1 MLILQAVLVASVI
14 MDFFPPIHLVEYEK
28 CNYFCV
34 ILPFDFM
41 LLLLLFLFFF
51 PCVEKHII
59 VGAEEGIY
67 SLNFSEQLHEAEME
81 QVITL
86 LGGG

>member
-1 MLILQAVLVASVI
+1 MLI
-14 MDFFPPIHLVEYEK
+14 
-28 CNYFCV
+28 
-34 ILPFDFM
+34 
-41 LLLLLFLFFF
+41 FLFFYF
-51 PCVEKHII
+51 FLCVEKHII

>member
-1 MLILQAVLVASVI
+1 MSCFWQAVFVAPII
-14 MDFFPPIHLVEYEK
+14 MDVFPPIHLVEYEK

-34 ILPFDFM
+34 ILPFEYM
-41 LLLLLFLFFF
+41 LILFFLFV
-51 PCVEKHII
+51 PSVEKHII

-86 LGGG
+86 LEGG

>member
-1 MLILQAVLVASVI
+1 MSVFVAPII
-14 MDFFPPIHLVEYEK
+14 MDVFPPTHLVEYEK
-28 CNYFCV
+28 CNYFFV

-41 LLLLLFLFFF
+41 LIFLFFYFF

-81 QVITL
+81 QVIL
-86 LGGG
+86 C

>member
-1 MLILQAVLVASVI
+1 MLIL
-14 MDFFPPIHLVEYEK
+14 F
-28 CNYFCV
+28 
-34 ILPFDFM
+34 
-41 LLLLLFLFFF
+41 FLFF
-51 PCVEKHII
+51 PSVEKHII

-86 LGGG
+86 LGRGYGAHFQS

>member
-1 MLILQAVLVASVI
+1 MQ
-14 MDFFPPIHLVEYEK
+14 
-28 CNYFCV
+28 
-34 ILPFDFM
+34 
-41 LLLLLFLFFF
+41 LFLRDIIFWFYVDIFIFLFFYFF
-51 PCVEKHII
+51 PCVEKYII

>member
-1 MLILQAVLVASVI
+1 MIFNI
-14 MDFFPPIHLVEYEK
+14 IIFY
-28 CNYFCV
+28 
-34 ILPFDFM
+34 
-41 LLLLLFLFFF
+41 FF

-86 LGGG
+86 LGGGQGAHFQSQ

>member
-1 MLILQAVLVASVI
+1 MQ
-14 MDFFPPIHLVEYEK
+14 
-28 CNYFCV
+28 
-34 ILPFDFM
+34 
-41 LLLLLFLFFF
+41 LFLRDITFWFCYFYYFFIFF

>member
-1 MLILQAVLVASVI
+1 MLIL
-14 MDFFPPIHLVEYEK
+14 F
-28 CNYFCV
+28 
-34 ILPFDFM
+34 
-41 LLLLLFLFFF
+41 FLFF
-51 PCVEKHII
+51 PSVEKHII

-86 LGGG
+86 LGRGYGAHFQSQLEMEQVTTLSGGG

>member
-1 MLILQAVLVASVI
+1 MLI
-14 MDFFPPIHLVEYEK
+14 
-28 CNYFCV
+28 
-34 ILPFDFM
+34 
-41 LLLLLFLFFF
+41 FLFVNFFYFF

>member
-1 MLILQAVLVASVI
+1 MQ
-14 MDFFPPIHLVEYEK
+14 
-28 CNYFCV
+28 
-34 ILPFDFM
+34 
-41 LLLLLFLFFF
+41 LFLRDITFWFYVDIFIFNFFYFF

>member
-1 MLILQAVLVASVI
+1 MLIWQAVFVACII
-14 MDFFPPIHLVEYEK
+14 MDFFPPTHLVEYDIT
-28 CNYFCV
+28 FWFL
-34 ILPFDFM
+34 I
-41 LLLLLFLFFF
+41 LLFFIFF

>member
-14 MDFFPPIHLVEYEK
+14 MDFFPPIQLVEYEN
-28 CNYFCV
+28 NYFCV
-34 ILPFDFM
+34 ILPVDFM
-41 LLLLLFLFFF
+41 LLLLFFYF
-51 PCVEKHII
+51 CAEKHII

>member
-1 MLILQAVLVASVI
+1 MLI
-14 MDFFPPIHLVEYEK
+14 
-28 CNYFCV
+28 
-34 ILPFDFM
+34 
-41 LLLLLFLFFF
+41 FLFFYFFYFF

-86 LGGG
+86 LGGE

>member
-1 MLILQAVLVASVI
+1 MLI
-14 MDFFPPIHLVEYEK
+14 
-28 CNYFCV
+28 
-34 ILPFDFM
+34 
-41 LLLLLFLFFF
+41 FLFFYFFIFF

>member
-1 MLILQAVLVASVI
+1 MLIL
-14 MDFFPPIHLVEYEK
+14 F
-28 CNYFCV
+28 
-34 ILPFDFM
+34 
-41 LLLLLFLFFF
+41 FLFF
-51 PCVEKHII
+51 PSVEKHII

>member
-1 MLILQAVLVASVI
+1 MLI
-14 MDFFPPIHLVEYEK
+14 
-28 CNYFCV
+28 
-34 ILPFDFM
+34 
-41 LLLLLFLFFF
+41 FLFFNFFYFF

-86 LGGG
+86 LEGG

>member
-1 MLILQAVLVASVI
+1 MQ
-14 MDFFPPIHLVEYEK
+14 
-28 CNYFCV
+28 
-34 ILPFDFM
+34 
-41 LLLLLFLFFF
+41 LFLRDITFWFYVDIFIYLFFYFF

>member
-1 MLILQAVLVASVI
+1 MQ
-14 MDFFPPIHLVEYEK
+14 
-28 CNYFCV
+28 
-34 ILPFDFM
+34 
-41 LLLLLFLFFF
+41 LFLRDITFWFYVDILIFLFFYFF

-86 LGGG
+86 LRGG